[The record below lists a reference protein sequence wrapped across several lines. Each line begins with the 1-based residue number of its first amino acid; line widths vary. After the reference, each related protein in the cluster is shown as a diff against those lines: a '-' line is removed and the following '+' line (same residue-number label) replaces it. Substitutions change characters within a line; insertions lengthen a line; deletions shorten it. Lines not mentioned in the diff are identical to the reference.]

1 MGVGV
6 ILLVVLMIIVDMYL
20 LDKWVKI
27 LGLNSV
33 VWGIVSIFGLLV
45 GGFIVDIVGWYW
57 IFFINVFIGFV
68 LLGLISIFLVELK
81 WEWIKML
88 MDILGSVILMV
99 VLLMLL
105 LGF

>member
-1 MGVGV
+1 M
-6 ILLVVLMIIVDMYL
+6 
-20 LDKWVKI
+20 KI